1 MARRRGLSG
10 TRQPR
15 GIGQRIFMPGVA
27 ALAGIA
33 GCSAGIGCGGGGNGA
48 ATDAALLENGARA
61 SAGSNAEGRTGRFRG
76 VLTLTRDVAIRGAVS
91 MVNLDLATEQLT
103 YPRQVGG
110 VSGTRRENGELA
122 YAHRCGGG
130 WGLFIAD
137 ADGTPKETVFECAD
151 RGGVSDDFSFIRWS
165 PDGERIALVPSV
177 LLRSPEGTLVVS
189 RTGED
194 LAFFVGYTGPAWT
207 PDGRLLLR
215 GDGLWMTNRELGD
228 LQRIDGGQIAGA
240 MGTPAPHPDG
250 QRVAFWYADGIYQI
264 HLDGSGFE
272 RLVELGEIGHPVW
285 SPDGNVLAFLPWVA
299 LSADREVDF
308 YDTIER
314 QLYELPTDAF
324 LAEENISSYPDG
336 PLSWNER

>member
-1 MARRRGLSG
+1 VILRGFSLA
-10 TRQPR
+10 
-15 GIGQRIFMPGVA
+15 VA
-27 ALAGIA
+27 VLAGFG
-33 GCSAGIGCGGGGNGA
+33 GCAAAIGCGDDGNGA
-48 ATDAALLENGARA
+48 TTGAALPENGAGGASGNNGGRA
-61 SAGSNAEGRTGRFRG
+61 GRFSG
-76 VLTLTRDVAIRGAVS
+76 VLTLTRDVAIRGPAS
-91 MVNLDLATEQLT
+91 MVNLDLATERLT

-110 VSGTRRENGELA
+110 VSGTRRASGEFA
-122 YAHRCGGG
+122 YAHRCGAG

-137 ADGTPKETVFECAD
+137 ADGTPTETVFECAD

-177 LLRSPEGTLVVS
+177 LIRSPEGTLVVS
-189 RTGED
+189 RSGEE
-194 LAFFVGYTGPAWT
+194 LAFFMGYTGPAWA

-215 GDGLWMTNRELGD
+215 GNGLWMTNRELDD
-228 LQRIDGGQIAGA
+228 LQRIDGGQIVGA

-272 RLVELGEIGHPVW
+272 RLVEFGEIGHPVW

-314 QLYELPTDAF
+314 RLYELPTDVF

>member
-1 MARRRGLSG
+1 VIRPGLSLA
-10 TRQPR
+10 
-15 GIGQRIFMPGVA
+15 A
-27 ALAGIA
+27 ALAGIG
-33 GCSAGIGCGGGGNGA
+33 GCGAFIGCGDGGSGA
-48 ATDAALLENGARA
+48 TTGAGGTSGSTVGGRA
-61 SAGSNAEGRTGRFRG
+61 GPFSG
-76 VLTLTRDVAIRGAVS
+76 VLTLTRDVAIRGPAS
-91 MVNLDLATEQLT
+91 MVNLDLATERLT

-110 VSGTRRENGELA
+110 VSGTRRENGEFA
-122 YAHRCGGG
+122 YAHRCGAG

-137 ADGTPKETVFECAD
+137 AEGTPTETVFECAD

-165 PDGERIALVPSV
+165 PDGERIALIPSV

-189 RTGED
+189 RRGEE
-194 LAFFVGYTGPAWT
+194 LAFFMGYTGPAWT

-240 MGTPAPHPDG
+240 VGTPAPHPDG
-250 QRVAFWYADGIYQI
+250 ERVAFWYADGIYQMR
-264 HLDGSGFE
+264 LDGSGFE
-272 RLVELGEIGHPVW
+272 RLVEFGEIGHPVW

-308 YDTIER
+308 YDTIEGR
-314 QLYELPTDAF
+314 LYELPTDVF

-336 PLSWNER
+336 PLSWNEL